1 MVPSKS
7 APPAREPRERILDAA
22 AEVFAER
29 GFGGA
34 GVDEIARRAGVNKA
48 MLYYYVGD
56 KAALFGEVV
65 SASIGRISEA
75 VTSSLAETDD
85 PCDRLRAIPRAFAR
99 TVRERPFLPQL
110 MLREIAA
117 GGPNLPPHVLER
129 MAEVMGMTKAV
140 LEDGLAKGAFRK
152 VDPFV
157 AHLILVGATMFL
169 ANALRMRPRF
179 SGVLELPAHGANE
192 LEVLA
197 DQMVDIALN
206 GIARTEARGGS

>member
-1 MVPSKS
+1 M
-7 APPAREPRERILDAA
+7 APPKSEPPPREPRQRILDAA

-65 SASIGRISEA
+65 SASVGRISEV
-75 VTSSLAETDD
+75 VTAALAETDD
-85 PCDRLRAIPRAFAR
+85 PCDRLRAIPRAFAS

-129 MAEVMGMTKAV
+129 MAEVMGMTKTV
-140 LEDGLAKGAFRK
+140 LEDGLARGAFRK
-152 VDPFV
+152 VDPLIT
-157 AHLILVGATMFL
+157 HLLLIGTTMFM
-169 ANALRMRPRF
+169 ANALRMRERF
-179 SGVLELPAHGANE
+179 SGVLGHTLEAPTDLGAM
-192 LEVLA
+192 A
-197 DQMVDIALN
+197 DQMIDIALN
-206 GIARTEARGGS
+206 GIARNESRGGS

>member
-1 MVPSKS
+1 M
-7 APPAREPRERILDAA
+7 APPKPAAPPREPRQRILDAA

-65 SASIGRISEA
+65 SACVGRISEA
-75 VTSSLAETDD
+75 VTAALAETED
-85 PCDRLRAIPRAFAR
+85 PRARLQAIPRAFVR

-129 MAEVMGMTKAV
+129 IADVMAMTKRV
-140 LEDGLAKGAFRK
+140 LEDGLAAGAFRK

-157 AHLILVGATMFL
+157 AHLILVGATMFM

-179 SGVLELPAHGANE
+179 SGVIALPAKGADE
-192 LEVLA
+192 LEGLA
-197 DQMVDIALN
+197 DKMVDIALN
-206 GIARTEARGGS
+206 GIATNGARGGS

>member
-1 MVPSKS
+1 MTATESVAEGSE
-7 APPAREPRERILDAA
+7 ARQRILDAA

-65 SASIGRISEA
+65 RANVERIKQA
-75 VTSSLAETDD
+75 VTAALAETED
-85 PCDRLRAIPRAFAR
+85 PRERLRAIPRAFAGA
-99 TVRERPFLPQL
+99 VRRRPFLPQL

-117 GGPNLPPHVLER
+117 GGPNLP
-129 MAEVMGMTKAV
+129 AEAVEQIAEIMGMTKAV
-140 LEDGLAKGAFRK
+140 LSEGAATGVFRR

-157 AHLILVGATMFL
+157 THLMLIGSLMFM
-169 ANALRMRPRF
+169 ANALRMRQRF
-179 SGVLELPAHGANE
+179 SGVLELPPQTMDE
-192 LEVLA
+192 LDSLTDRMFDV
-197 DQMVDIALN
+197 ALN
-206 GIARTEARGGS
+206 GIASNEIRGGN